1 MYYSYYYYF
10 IYKQKTVI
18 DDNGLKLPYL
28 LNGKN
33 KDVMTFLDI
42 IQTIEKIKNDDRI
55 TGKFINLNFKIRIK
69 ISKFQ

>member
-1 MYYSYYYYF
+1 
-10 IYKQKTVI
+10 
-18 DDNGLKLPYL
+18 
-28 LNGKN
+28 
-33 KDVMTFLDI
+33 MTFLDI